1 MPSSSNKRTS
11 IIGLYLCTAVFII
24 ASVILFAL
32 FYSGSGAEPLRD
44 ASSAFEEAMQSEK
57 GMDILATP
65 APTPTP
71 VPVSL
76 TGRIIPYY
84 ENGLWGYKNTECQ
97 IVFSPR
103 FEDAWEFE
111 NGVAFAKQD
120 GVYGLLS
127 VNDVWL
133 ADPQWTQALPFS
145 EGYAA
150 VEKDGK
156 WGYIDAKGNISID
169 YKYRE
174 AGSFHCGRA
183 MARTGSAYGY
193 IDVFGNVAVS
203 AKWRKAGDFSQDL
216 AFAISDE
223 YERDRAYII
232 DKVGE
237 KVATLGTALRGS
249 MFSENF
255 AVVADHDTTYYYM
268 NTLGKSA
275 FQITFSDAKA
285 FSEGLAAVK
294 TEEGWGYINNLGS
307 FVIPAQYAQAEN
319 FSEGLAAV
327 LDRTSG
333 KWGFVDKKGNVVI
346 EPSYDSADAFLD
358 GFSIVTIG
366 SDRYLVDQSGKE
378 RLFYTK

>member
-1 MPSSSNKRTS
+1 MSPSANRKSS
-11 IIGLYLCTAVFII
+11 IIGLYICTAVLI
-24 ASVILFAL
+24 SVSVVLFAV
-32 FYSGSGAEPLRD
+32 FYKGGGAGELRD
-44 ASSAFEEAMQSEK
+44 ASSFFEEAMQDEK
-57 GMDILATP
+57 AMDILSTP

-71 VPVSL
+71 IPVSL

-84 ENGLWGYKNTECQ
+84 ENGLWGYKNTDCQ

-111 NGVAFAKQD
+111 DGVAFAKQD
-120 GVYGLLS
+120 GAYGLLS
-127 VNDVWL
+127 INDVWL
-133 ADPQWTQALPFS
+133 ADPQWTQVLPFS

-156 WGYIDAKGNISID
+156 WGYIDTKGNIAIE
-169 YKYRE
+169 YTYRE

-183 MARTGSAYGY
+183 MIRTGSAYGY
-193 IDVFGNVAVS
+193 IDVYGNLAVS

-249 MFSENF
+249 GFSENF
-255 AVVADHDTTYYYM
+255 AVVCDHDTSYYYM

-275 FQITFSDAKA
+275 FQITFLDAKA

-294 TEEGWGYINNLGS
+294 NEEGWGYINKLGS
-307 FVIPAQYAQAEN
+307 FEVQAQYAQAEN
-319 FSEGLAAV
+319 FSEGCAAV

-333 KWGFVDKKGNVVI
+333 KWGYINVKGATLI
-346 EPSYDSADAFLD
+346 EPSYDSAEAFVD
-358 GFSIVTIG
+358 GFAIVSIG
-366 SDRYLVDQSGKE
+366 NEYYLVDQSGKAY
-378 RLFYTK
+378 LFYTM